1 MKTLILILTILVTL
15 TVRAQGVPKY
25 KLYSKIW
32 KFENVNGRL
41 FLSPMSGGNFDM
53 SYDKFVLLKKSI
65 DTNKVKQ
72 YLYESFNSF
81 RKDYGKS
88 VVKYSDSLS
97 KDCEVYSRGLL
108 INYEHSNIK
117 MNSMECVNIIDL
129 HKFNNTT
136 KSDGDINRII
146 AESIFDSFVTSDIHM
161 DLLLSE
167 YFKTYGFGITFNY
180 NTTSN
185 VFGQNNTISIVV
197 RGMVK

>member
-15 TVRAQGVPKY
+15 TVSAQKPNKY
-25 KLYSKIW
+25 ELYSKIW
-32 KFENVNGRL
+32 RFENVNGYL
-41 FLSPMSGGNFDM
+41 LLSPISGGEFNM

-88 VVKYSDSLS
+88 VVKHSDSLS
-97 KDCEVYSRGLL
+97 KACEVYSRGIL
-108 INYEHSNIK
+108 INYKHSDSK
-117 MNSMECVNIIDL
+117 MKTMECINIIDL
-129 HKFNNTT
+129 HKFNDVL

-146 AESIFDSFVTSDIHM
+146 AESIFDSFVGSDIHM

-180 NTTSN
+180 YTTSK
-185 VFGQNNTISIVV
+185 VFGQNNTVSIVI
-197 RGMVK
+197 RGIKR